1 MSVNLVAI
9 TTTALVNGLNPCG
22 IGMMITFLGYL
33 LVFGSQSDQNKNS
46 KNQGIPDRIEDPRQ
60 SRDKNSRVLKDGL
73 VYLGS
78 VFVTYL
84 FLGLFFYGLAF
95 YLQRLWIASVFKYA
109 MAFILVVAGAVQF
122 KDVFWDHLPFHL
134 RMSDAGYKKINGI
147 LAKSGGW
154 MAVLVGVLTTAF
166 STPCMLPLYIG
177 TTSYIARSGLPMWQV
192 FGLFVYYNVIFILPV
207 LVVLLVM
214 VGGKKVVEMKE
225 WEHKYNKQ
233 LRFLMSM
240 FLFGIAYFLIK

>member
-1 MSVNLVAI
+1 MSVNLAAI

-33 LVFGSQSDQNKNS
+33 LVFGQKS
-46 KNQGIPDRIEDPRQ
+46 K
-60 SRDKNSRVLKDGL
+60 DKKWLLNNGL
-73 VYLGS
+73 LYLIS

-95 YLQRLWIASVFKYA
+95 YLQRLWIASVFKYI
-109 MAFILVVAGAVQF
+109 MAGILVIAGLVQF

-134 RMSDAGYKKINGI
+134 RMSNKGYEKINTL
-147 LAKSGGW
+147 LAKSGKG

-192 FGLFVYYNVIFILPV
+192 FGLFVYYNLVFILPV
-207 LVVLLVM
+207 LVILLIM
-214 VGGKKVVEMKE
+214 VGGKRVVEMKE

-233 LRFLMSM
+233 LRFLMSL
-240 FLFGIAYFLIK
+240 FLFGIAYFLVK